1 MKIFAVL
8 PCFNS
13 IDTACFIAKECI
25 NYVDHVI
32 CVDDNCKYGT
42 GRKIEKFVKDE
53 KLTVLYHRVNK
64 GVGGATKT
72 GIKYA
77 LEKGA
82 DIIIKID
89 SDGQM
94 LPELIPKLLKPI
106 LNGSAEFTKG
116 NRFKEVDILTKMPK
130 VRLLGNIGLS
140 FLTKLSTGYWELF
153 DPTNGFLAIHRD
165 VFNKISLNKTDNRY
179 FFETDLLFRCSLS
192 DIVIHE
198 VTMSAIYK
206 NEKSGLKPFA
216 QIFNFLIRHIIIFF
230 KRILYQ
236 YFLLDFNPGSLSII
250 ISFSLGLI
258 SISMGIFYFVKG
270 TITNQQTEFGI
281 QILFLLLTII
291 SSQFFIN
298 FIYYDSSQKPIL
310 RKIKL
315 LKN

>member
-1 MKIFAVL
+1 MKVFAVL
-8 PCFNS
+8 PCFKS

-25 NYVDHVI
+25 NYVDHVVCI
-32 CVDDNCKYGT
+32 DDNCPYGT
-42 GRKIEKFVKDE
+42 GKKIEKYIKDE
-53 KLTVLYHRVNK
+53 KITVLYHKLNK

-72 GIKYA
+72 GIIYS

-106 LNGSAEFTKG
+106 LSERAEFTKG
-116 NRFKEVDILTKMPK
+116 NRFKEIDIIKKMPK
-130 VRLLGNIGLS
+130 VRLIGNIGLS

-153 DPTNGFLAIHRD
+153 DPTNGFLAIHQD
-165 VFNKISLNKTDNRY
+165 VFKKISLNKIDNRY

-192 DIVIHE
+192 DVVINE
-198 VTMSAIYK
+198 VTISAIYK
-206 NEKSGLKPFA
+206 NEKSGLKPFV
-216 QIFNFLIRHIIIFF
+216 QLFNFLIRHIIIFF

-250 ISFSLGLI
+250 VSFFLGLI

-270 TITNQQTEFGI
+270 TITSQQTEFGI

-298 FIYYDSSQKPIL
+298 FIYYDSSQKPML
-310 RKIKL
+310 RKLKL